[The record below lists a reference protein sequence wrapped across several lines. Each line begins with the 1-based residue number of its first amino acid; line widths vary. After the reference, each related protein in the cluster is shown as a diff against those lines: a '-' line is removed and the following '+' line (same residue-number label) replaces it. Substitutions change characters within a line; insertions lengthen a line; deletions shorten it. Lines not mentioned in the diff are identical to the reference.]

1 MGHLIPERKD
11 KDLEKT
17 KCYIFAWGNEPFS
30 ASTLETMPTSD
41 DFLIA
46 ADSGCE
52 KMRGFGLCPNVVIG
66 DMDSFDLERAKNI
79 YPSADFIIYPPEKDW
94 SDTKLCLDYAIEK
107 GFRNIIMVGGL
118 GGRLDHTLANIN
130 LLRYAYKKG
139 VRLEINDGRNR
150 AFFVKDDDFSVKRT
164 YRMKYFS
171 VIPFSE
177 NLEGVTM
184 TGVKYPL
191 DNAVVTRDDAI
202 TLSNEITDRA
212 AHVTIKSGEAVV
224 IESSD

>member
-1 MGHLIPERKD
+1 MGHLVPERIYMA
-11 KDLEKT
+11 LNNS

-30 ASTLETMPTSD
+30 ASTLESMPTSE

-52 KMRGFGLCPNVVIG
+52 KMRGFGLCPHVVIG
-66 DMDSFDLERAKNI
+66 DMDSLDLERAKKI
-79 YPSADFIIYPPEKDW
+79 YPSAEFIIYPPEKDW
-94 SDTKLCLDYAIEK
+94 SDTKLCLDYAIGK
-107 GFRNIIMVGGL
+107 GFTDITIVGGL

-130 LLRYAYKKG
+130 LLSYAYKKNIH
-139 VRLEINDGRNR
+139 LEINDGRNR
-150 AFFVKDDDFSVKRT
+150 AFFVKDDDFTVKRT

-171 VIPFSE
+171 VIPFTE
-177 NLEGVTM
+177 KLEGVTM
-184 TGVKYPL
+184 SGVKYPL
-191 DNAVVTRDDAI
+191 CDAVVARDDAV
-202 TLSNEITDRA
+202 TLSNEITESV